1 MYRCAVAGGLLL
13 LTEMKWKWFSLALF
27 PTGTEFFLSEETI
40 ALCPAAETALLSQYK
55 TSGLLLKHCLCFL
68 QNTSVQAGLNQR
80 TRLFPL
86 KSEFS
91 ATK

>member
-27 PTGTEFFLSEETI
+27 PTGTEFFLSKETI

-55 TSGLLLKHCLCFL
+55 TCLWPVAQALSLLPPEHFSSGR
-68 QNTSVQAGLNQR
+68 S
-80 TRLFPL
+80 
-86 KSEFS
+86 KSENS
-91 ATK
+91 TVSIEI